1 MLFFIPFL
9 PYFRGFMALLRVG
22 SLSGEIKIEIDGSP
36 APDKIKTQSKRLTY
50 DSE

>member
-1 MLFFIPFL
+1 LQIEFFKDFFL
-9 PYFRGFMALLRVG
+9 
-22 SLSGEIKIEIDGSP
+22 SCGEIKIEIDGSP